1 MGVDTSFE
9 DFLNQLNLDFPTY
22 INSLCQRFTKPTF
35 FFKRHVKNIKTNV
48 YAIKVAMLLET
59 YTNIQFILD
68 PFATTSYYTSYLP
81 KINIIITTKFQTIIK
96 KCENENVD
104 ANLRVRKLG
113 NVFLNVCLI
122 NIFYIC
128 IFTYLSCLNSIIIF

>member
-1 MGVDTSFE
+1 M
-9 DFLNQLNLDFPTY
+9 
-22 INSLCQRFTKPTF
+22 
-35 FFKRHVKNIKTNV
+35 KNIKTNV
-48 YAIKVAMLLET
+48 YAIKVAMLWET

-113 NVFLNVCLI
+113 NVS
-122 NIFYIC
+122 
-128 IFTYLSCLNSIIIF
+128 FTHIILCVFV